1 MLVFLISSEIRK
13 PQHFCCSIRQ
23 NILDWNMSCKIF
35 IFIFFCNLKS
45 AIPFCSSFVWA
56 TKRTASNIFLIKDKE
71 IMNSL

>member
-35 IFIFFCNLKS
+35 IIIFFAILKVL
-45 AIPFCSSFVWA
+45 FLFVPPLSGQP
-56 TKRTASNIFLIKDKE
+56 KGLQVIYS
-71 IMNSL
+71 